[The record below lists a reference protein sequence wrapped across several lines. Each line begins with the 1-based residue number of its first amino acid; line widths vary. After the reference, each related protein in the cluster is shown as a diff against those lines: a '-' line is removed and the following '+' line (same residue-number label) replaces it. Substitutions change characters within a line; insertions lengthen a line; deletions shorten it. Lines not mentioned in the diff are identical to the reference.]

1 MCLFFNIGIE
11 RYHFRLTLPFTLS
24 DGIICDR
31 VNDQDLSKFETGF
44 TTRRNIRCKKS
55 ETGTMIKIQNV
66 QKSFNNTEVLKDI
79 SMTIEDGEIFGIIGQ
94 SGAGK
99 STLLRCI
106 NGLESYDSG
115 TITVNDMPVDIRD
128 KKNLRLLQKRMGMI
142 FQGFNLLER
151 LDVYHNV
158 ALPMK
163 FWGIPTNTPEAKE
176 KIMKLIKLV
185 GLEEKVHQKPRELS
199 GGQKQRVAI
208 ARALVLDPEILLCD
222 EATSALDPEITKGI
236 LALLQKINK
245 EMGITIVVVTHQ
257 MEVVKQICQRVA
269 FLNKGEVLAIG
280 KPEKLFV
287 WPEQREIRDFLREE
301 SNKLPATGVNLK
313 LFFFGEGNQRP
324 IVTMMSQELKTDF
337 NICWAKLED
346 FREDVY
352 GSLVLNMDE
361 KDLNRACAFLDEKG
375 VIWEIVKP

>member
-1 MCLFFNIGIE
+1 
-11 RYHFRLTLPFTLS
+11 
-24 DGIICDR
+24 
-31 VNDQDLSKFETGF
+31 
-44 TTRRNIRCKKS
+44 
-55 ETGTMIKIQNV
+55 MIKIQNV
-66 QKSFNNTEVLKDI
+66 KKAFKDTVVLKDI
-79 SMTIEDGEIFGIIGQ
+79 SIEIEKGEIFGIIGQ

-106 NGLESYDSG
+106 NGLETYDHG
-115 TITVNDMPVDIRD
+115 QIMVEGQKVDISD
-128 KKNLRLLQKRMGMI
+128 KENLRRLQKRMGMI

-151 LDVYHNV
+151 LDVYQNV

-163 FWGIPTNTPEAKE
+163 FWGINPNSPESRD
-176 KIMKLIKLV
+176 KIMRLLKLV
-185 GLEEKVHQKPRELS
+185 GLENKVHAKPKELS

-208 ARALVLDPEILLCD
+208 ARALVLDPEFLLCD
-222 EATSALDPEITKGI
+222 EATSALDPEITREI

-269 FLNKGEVLAIG
+269 FLSNGRVLAVG
-280 KPEKLFV
+280 KPEQLFI
-287 WPEQREIRDFLREE
+287 WPREMEIRDFLREE
-301 SNKLPATGVNLK
+301 SDKLPTTGVNLK

-324 IVTMMSQELKTDF
+324 IVTMMAQELHTDF

-352 GSLVLNMDE
+352 GSLVLNMAE
-361 KDLNRACAFLDEKG
+361 EDLERACAFLDAHD
-375 VIWEIVKP
+375 VTWEVVKTEELA

>member
-1 MCLFFNIGIE
+1 MIQIKNVKKTFN
-11 RYHFRLTLPFTLS
+11 
-24 DGIICDR
+24 
-31 VNDQDLSKFETGF
+31 K
-44 TTRRNIRCKKS
+44 
-55 ETGTMIKIQNV
+55 
-66 QKSFNNTEVLKDI
+66 TEVLKGINIDI
-79 SMTIEDGEIFGIIGQ
+79 GKGEIFGMIGQ

-106 NGLESYDSG
+106 NGLESYDEGS
-115 TITVNDMPVDIRD
+115 ITVGDVTVDIKN
-128 KKNLRLLQKRMGMI
+128 KKVLRNLQKRMGMI

-176 KIMKLIKLV
+176 KILNLIKLV
-185 GLEEKVHQKPRELS
+185 GLEEKVHSKPRELS

-208 ARALVLDPEILLCD
+208 ARALALNPEFLLCD

-245 EMGITIVVVTHQ
+245 EMGITIIIVTHQ
-257 MEVVKQICQRVA
+257 MEVVKQICQKVA
-269 FLNKGEVLAIG
+269 FLSGGKVLAVG
-280 KPEKLFV
+280 KPEQLFV
-287 WPEQREIRDFLREE
+287 WPKEREIREFLREE
-301 SNKLPATGVNLK
+301 SDKLPTTGINLK

-324 IVTMMSQELKTDF
+324 IVTEMSRELQTNF

-352 GSLVLNMDE
+352 GSLVLNMEE
-361 KDLNRACAFLDEKG
+361 KDLEKACAFLDSKNVTWE
-375 VIWEIVKP
+375 VIK

>member
-1 MCLFFNIGIE
+1 MIMA
-11 RYHFRLTLPFTLS
+11 
-24 DGIICDR
+24 IIRFCKD
-31 VNDQDLSKFETGF
+31 KTTKYKET
-44 TTRRNIRCKKS
+44 
-55 ETGTMIKIQNV
+55 TMIELKDV
-66 QKSFNNTEVLKDI
+66 RKSFNKTDVLKGI
-79 SMTIEDGEIFGIIGQ
+79 SMEIQEGEIFGIIGQ

-106 NGLESYDSG
+106 NGLESYDDGQIIVDG
-115 TITVNDMPVDIRD
+115 TKVSVRD
-128 KKNLRLLQKRMGMI
+128 KANLRQLQKRMGMI
-142 FQGFNLLER
+142 FQSFNLLER

-176 KIMKLIKLV
+176 KIMNLLKLV
-185 GLEEKVHQKPRELS
+185 GLEEKVHSKPRELS

-208 ARALVLDPEILLCD
+208 ARALVLNPAFLLCD

-245 EMGITIVVVTHQ
+245 EMGITIIVVTHQ

-269 FLNKGEVLAIG
+269 FLSGGKVLAVG
-280 KPEKLFV
+280 KPEQLFV
-287 WPEQREIRDFLREE
+287 WPKEREIRDFLREE
-301 SNKLPATGVNLK
+301 SDKLPATGVNLK
-313 LFFFGEGNQRP
+313 LFFFGDGNQRP
-324 IVTMMSQELKTDF
+324 IVTQMAQELHTDF

-352 GSLVLNMDE
+352 GSLVLNMKE
-361 KDLNRACAFLDEKG
+361 EDLGSACKFLDSMG
-375 VIWEIVKP
+375 VTWEVI

>member
-1 MCLFFNIGIE
+1 MMKWPGKRSDVREKIMIRIE
-11 RYHFRLTLPFTLS
+11 
-24 DGIICDR
+24 
-31 VNDQDLSKFETGF
+31 
-44 TTRRNIRCKKS
+44 
-55 ETGTMIKIQNV
+55 NV
-66 QKSFNNTEVLKDI
+66 QKSFKKTEVLKDI
-79 SMTIEDGEIFGIIGQ
+79 SLEIEDGEIYGIIGQ

-99 STLLRCI
+99 STLLRCV
-106 NGLESYDSG
+106 NGLESYDRG
-115 TITVNDMPVDIRD
+115 RITVDDNLIDIKD
-128 KKNLRLLQKRMGMI
+128 KKKLRLQQKKMGMI
-142 FQGFNLLER
+142 FQSFNLLER
-151 LDVYHNV
+151 LDVYQNV

-236 LALLQKINK
+236 LSLLQKINK
-245 EMGITIVVVTHQ
+245 EMGITIVIVTHQ

-269 FLNKGEVLAIG
+269 FLSHGKMLAVG
-280 KPEKLFV
+280 KPEQLFV
-287 WPEQREIRDFLREE
+287 WPKEKEIRDFLREE
-301 SNKLPATGVNLK
+301 SDKLPSTGINLK

-324 IVTMMSQELKTDF
+324 IVTQMSQELQTDF

-352 GSLVLNMDE
+352 GSLVLNMEE
-361 KDLNRACAFLDEKG
+361 KDLERACAFLDSKNVTWE
-375 VIWEIVKP
+375 VIK